1 MEMKFCEKW
10 WYPRKRA
17 IKPLTKEQAE
27 KYHLAK
33 KPYSVIFTEGESIEY
48 ILDISENDIFVGY
61 MNDNCEKY
69 LTYAFHREKED
80 DLFLNAVYYHD
91 YDENNIETEI
101 LIFGFET
108 TGQLFMEKR
117 NLLTGDVEEREAKVD
132 ISCNWEKFPKFG
144 EYDSLIKK
152 ERELDI

>member
-1 MEMKFCEKW
+1 
-10 WYPRKRA
+10 
-17 IKPLTKEQAE
+17 
-27 KYHLAK
+27 
-33 KPYSVIFTEGESIEY
+33 
-48 ILDISENDIFVGY
+48 
-61 MNDNCEKY
+61 MNENCEKY

-91 YDENNIETEI
+91 YDENNIETQI

-144 EYDSLIKK
+144 DYDSLIKK